1 MPRFASCRLIIDA
14 EPLPGD
20 WNMAVDAA
28 LLTSASEGAPPTV
41 RWYRWLRPTVSLGYF
56 QSAATATTA
65 WPAELDVVRRPTGGG
80 AIVHHHEWT
89 YSCTLPQLAPLLR
102 HPYELYDLIHQA
114 LCAAFEQL
122 CGVTVH
128 IRGAAHAD
136 APGPFLCF
144 LREDARDV
152 CCRGRKFIGSAQ
164 RRRRGSLLQ
173 HGSILLKASPWAPE
187 LPGLVDLVPE
197 VEPRLAVAG
206 EEIPRWLAGTLG
218 DLVTFG
224 ELTPAEQKLA
234 AQLVQEQRG
243 AGGRVVDR
251 SPLEIVSQANS
262 TEARSAPR

>member
-56 QSAATATTA
+56 QSVTNATTA

-89 YSCTLPQLAPLLR
+89 YSCTVPQLAPLLR
-102 HPYELYDLIHQA
+102 HPYELYNLVHQA

-122 CGVTVH
+122 CGVKLHT
-128 IRGAAHAD
+128 RGSANSG
-136 APGPFLCF
+136 APGSFLCF

-152 CCRGRKFIGSAQ
+152 CCLGRKVIGSAQ

-173 HGSILLKASPWAPE
+173 HGSILLKASPFAPE

-197 VEPRLAVAG
+197 VEPRLALAG
-206 EEIPRWLAGTLG
+206 EEIPRWLAATLG
-218 DLVTFG
+218 ELVTFG
-224 ELTPAEQKLA
+224 ELTPSERRLA
-234 AQLVQEQRG
+234 AQLVQEQNGAVRRG
-243 AGGRVVDR
+243 ADSSRR
-251 SPLEIVSQANS
+251 EIVSLTDS
-262 TEARSAPR
+262 TEAGSAPR